1 MAKFKKKFRRS
12 KGAVSQKTAKYN
24 REIVLKFDERFCRRC
39 FLWDSSLA
47 LTGITKSFKL
57 EIRSGRC
64 CFLFIFIFL
73 QAILEF

>member
-1 MAKFKKKFRRS
+1 MKSQPFDGVRLPL
-12 KGAVSQKTAKYN
+12 QKTAKYN

-39 FLWDSSLA
+39 FLWDSSLV

-73 QAILEF
+73 LAILEF